1 MPDFWKWLE
10 NSSACNIPH
19 IARRAVLRED
29 GQERKMIYL
38 VVVLVIGLVICVLKL
53 KNRTE
58 QYAKN
63 LAAATA
69 PKPFGLEQL
78 KAVAVQISLT
88 AETVRA
94 AIVAATVAGMK
105 NCVAGDIK
113 AKQEAIHRDIANAND
128 RIRDGE
134 SAIENLKR
142 SISRERHNIQLHEA
156 SDTYLTG
163 IAAFLPPAPAI
174 ESEKK

>member
-1 MPDFWKWLE
+1 
-10 NSSACNIPH
+10 
-19 IARRAVLRED
+19 
-29 GQERKMIYL
+29 MIYL
-38 VVVLVIGLVICVLKL
+38 VVNLVIALVICVLKL

-78 KAVAVQISLT
+78 KTVAEQISLT

-113 AKQEAIHRDIANAND
+113 ARQVAIGRDIASAND
-128 RIRDGE
+128 RIHNGE
-134 SAIENLKR
+134 AAIESLKQ
-142 SISRERHNIQLHEA
+142 SISRERHNIQLYEA
-156 SDTYLTG
+156 GDAYLTE
-163 IAAFLPPAPAI
+163 ITALLPPAPAA